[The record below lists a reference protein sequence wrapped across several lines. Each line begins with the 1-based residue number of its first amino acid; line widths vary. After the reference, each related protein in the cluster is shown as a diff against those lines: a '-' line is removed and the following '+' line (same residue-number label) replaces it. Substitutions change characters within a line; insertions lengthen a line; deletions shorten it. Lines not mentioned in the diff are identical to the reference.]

1 MVANLRFN
9 CLESGVDGVQLD
21 VGALVLEGG
30 LSIKLFARFKE
41 ESAVGHESVLMILHH
56 GFIDLSF
63 RDFKTW
69 NRN

>member
-21 VGALVLEGG
+21 VGVLVLEGG

-56 GFIDLSF
+56 CCLLLRF
-63 RDFKTW
+63 RYFKGW
-69 NRN
+69 CN